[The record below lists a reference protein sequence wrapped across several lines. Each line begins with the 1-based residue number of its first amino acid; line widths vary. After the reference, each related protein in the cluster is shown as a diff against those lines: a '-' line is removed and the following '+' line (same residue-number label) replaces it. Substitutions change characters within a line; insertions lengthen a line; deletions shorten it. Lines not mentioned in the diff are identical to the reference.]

1 LFLEKLKDL
10 LKVFKLKYLFS
21 DIMEEKKPKKRGRKA
36 KKKTEEPKPKKVP
49 KKRGRKPKGGKIIQ
63 KKELDSKENKKIAI
77 PNIILHL
84 KASTKEID
92 SKINTDSL
100 ESYNFEKQNQLS
112 YKNLKSAIP
121 ENYIP
126 EDEEDSENLHHI
138 WNKLLHLKK
147 SLHHNQLVTKRSA
160 CFWCTCPFDN
170 PPIYIPKQKR
180 GETTEVYGSF
190 CSPEC
195 ATAFL
200 KKEQIDESTRW
211 ERYAMLNNIYG
222 KIYNYE
228 KSIKPAPNPFYTLD
242 KYHGNLSIAEYRKL
256 LFDDRLLLVVDKPLT
271 KIVPELYE
279 ENNEVPNIYSN
290 LLSVDNVK
298 KTYRLKRKQPP
309 SNKSQILN
317 DNFNLTAK

>member
-1 LFLEKLKDL
+1 MD
-10 LKVFKLKYLFS
+10 
-21 DIMEEKKPKKRGRKA
+21 EKKPKRRGRKA
-36 KKKTEEPKPKKVP
+36 KKPAQDPKIKKQP
-49 KKRGRKPKGGKIIQ
+49 KKRGRKPKGGKIIK
-63 KKELDSKENKKIAI
+63 KKELDKKENTKLAI

-84 KASTKEID
+84 KASTKELKNAKITENTLD
-92 SKINTDSL
+92 SYTFDTSTQLAYKKLDTISSVSTPNYNEDDDSD
-100 ESYNFEKQNQLS
+100 
-112 YKNLKSAIP
+112 NLK
-121 ENYIP
+121 
-126 EDEEDSENLHHI
+126 HI
-138 WNKLLHLKK
+138 WNKLLRLKK

-160 CFWCTCPFDN
+160 CFWCTCSFDN

-195 ATAFL
+195 ATAYL

-242 KYHGNLSIAEYRKL
+242 KYHGNLSINEYRKL

-290 LLSVDNVK
+290 LLTIDNVK

-317 DNFNLTAK
+317 NNFNLTAK

>member
-1 LFLEKLKDL
+1 
-10 LKVFKLKYLFS
+10 
-21 DIMEEKKPKKRGRKA
+21 MEEKKPKRRGRKA
-36 KKKTEEPKPKKVP
+36 KKTTQEPKEKKQP
-49 KKRGRKPKGGKIIQ
+49 KKRGRKPKGGKIIK
-63 KKELDSKENKKIAI
+63 KKELDSKQNTKVII

-84 KASTKEID
+84 KASTKDLTNSKLNTEALD
-92 SKINTDSL
+92 S
-100 ESYNFEKQNQLS
+100 YAFENATQLS
-112 YKNLKSAIP
+112 YKQLETVSSTIP
-121 ENYIP
+121 KYV
-126 EDEEDSENLHHI
+126 EDADDSDNFKHI
-138 WNKLLHLKK
+138 WNKLLQLKK
-147 SLHHNQLVTKRSA
+147 ALHHNQLITKRSA

-195 ATAFL
+195 ATAYL

-242 KYHGNLSIAEYRKL
+242 KFHGNLSIKEYRKL

-290 LLSVDNVK
+290 LLTVDNVK
-298 KTYRLKRKQPP
+298 KTYRLKRKNPP

-317 DNFNLTAK
+317 NNFNLSSK

>member
-1 LFLEKLKDL
+1 MDD
-10 LKVFKLKYLFS
+10 S
-21 DIMEEKKPKKRGRKA
+21 D
-36 KKKTEEPKPKKVP
+36 
-49 KKRGRKPKGGKIIQ
+49 
-63 KKELDSKENKKIAI
+63 DS
-77 PNIILHL
+77 
-84 KASTKEID
+84 D
-92 SKINTDSL
+92 
-100 ESYNFEKQNQLS
+100 
-112 YKNLKSAIP
+112 NLK
-121 ENYIP
+121 
-126 EDEEDSENLHHI
+126 HI
-138 WNKLLHLKK
+138 WNKLLQLKK
-147 SLHHNQLVTKRSA
+147 SLHRNQLVTKRAA
-160 CFWCTCPFDN
+160 CFWCTCSFDN

-180 GETTEVYGSF
+180 GENTEVYGSF

-195 ATAFL
+195 ATAYL

-242 KYHGNLSIAEYRKL
+242 KYHGNLSIKEYRKL

-290 LLSVDNVK
+290 LLTVDNVK
-298 KTYRLKRKQPP
+298 KTYRLKRKNPP

-317 DNFNLTAK
+317 NNFNLVNK